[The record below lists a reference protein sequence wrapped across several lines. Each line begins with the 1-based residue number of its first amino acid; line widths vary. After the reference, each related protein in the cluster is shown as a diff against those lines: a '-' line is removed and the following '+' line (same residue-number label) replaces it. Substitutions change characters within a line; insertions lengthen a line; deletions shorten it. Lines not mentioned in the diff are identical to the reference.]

1 MGMANAHRCGG
12 TTRKMRSDRHAMKT
26 AMLAALLAGSANA
39 APIEGAMRSNLAA
52 LLLIL
57 GVGALLMSLRNLR
70 DLRHKRL
77 ITNREIPT
85 TDELPAK
92 TRDPGTPD

>member
-1 MGMANAHRCGG
+1 
-12 TTRKMRSDRHAMKT
+12 MKT
-26 AMLAALLAGSANA
+26 ATLAALLVGSAGA

-77 ITNREIPT
+77 VTHREIPS
-85 TDELPAK
+85 TDELPGK
-92 TRDPGTPD
+92 TGTPGTSD

>member
-1 MGMANAHRCGG
+1 
-12 TTRKMRSDRHAMKT
+12 MKT
-26 AMLAALLAGSANA
+26 AVLPILLAGSANA
-39 APIEGAMRSNLAA
+39 APIEGEMRSNLAA

-57 GVGALLMSLRNLR
+57 GVGALLMGLRNLR

-77 ITNREIPT
+77 VTNREIPSAGG
-85 TDELPAK
+85 LPGK